1 MKRIERLNEAYRE
14 IENFRRKL
22 GETFYDAVQ
31 EDDNYTYEMAKG
43 IINVFYICKTERD
56 IEIADKMLVAIC
68 GYCLDTLID
77 RIEERDA
84 IDYYWESC
92 N

>member
-1 MKRIERLNEAYRE
+1 MKRIERLNNACKET
-14 IENFRRKL
+14 ENFRAKL

-43 IINVFYICKTERD
+43 IIYVFDTCKTERD
-56 IEIADKMLVAIC
+56 IEIADKMLIAIC

-92 N
+92 